1 MIPTETDKAPRLE
14 GKFVIGTNPLV
25 DNMVKIVAVSFPNL
39 QNSLD
44 EVFDI
49 RRAGPDIDDSAD
61 AFSRTEIFV
70 RGAQETILATAI
82 NPRSANDITTWTRVE
97 HGALACDL
105 GFSIDVDRPGL
116 VFDRVERAVDG
127 FAIERI
133 LRAEVNEFSARPA
146 GRFGQVSRPLDVYG
160 VSFGRILLRLIDLD
174 YCAVDDQGG
183 LSIRNAAT
191 NGFSIGNIEI
201 GTLQRHHLVLTSQPL
216 RCVTTDESCGTCNKN
231 LHLFDCRLTQHRHQ
245 ERCSTISNGEAVCCN
260 PRLSG
265 CLG

>member
-14 GKFVIGTNPLV
+14 GKFVIGTHPLV
-25 DNMVKIVAVSFPNL
+25 DDMVNVVAVSLQNL

-61 AFSRTEIFV
+61 AFSGSEIFV
-70 RGAQETILATAI
+70 HGAQETIFAAAI
-82 NPRSANDITTWTRVE
+82 NPRSANDITAWAGVD
-97 HGALACDL
+97 HGLLARNL
-105 GFSIDVDRPGL
+105 SFPVDVDRPGF
-116 VFDRVERAVDG
+116 VFDRIRGSANG

-174 YCAVDDQGG
+174 YCAVDDQGRF
-183 LSIRNAAT
+183 SVRNAAT
-191 NGFSIGNIEI
+191 NGFSVGNIEI
-201 GTLQRHHLVLTSQPL
+201 GMVQRYHLVLTRQPL
-216 RCVTTDESCGTCNKN
+216 RRVTTDESCGTCNQN
-231 LHLFDCRLTQHRHQ
+231 FHLFDCRLTQHRHQ
-245 ERCSTISNGEAVCCN
+245 ERCSTISNGEAD
-260 PRLSG
+260 L
-265 CLG
+265 L

>member
-1 MIPTETDKAPRLE
+1 MTPTETDKAPRLE

-25 DNMVKIVAVSFPNL
+25 DNMVKIVAVSFQTL

-61 AFSRTEIFV
+61 AFSRAEIFV
-70 RGAQETILATAI
+70 RGAQETILAAAI

-116 VFDRVERAVDG
+116 VFDRVGRAVDG

-133 LRAEVNEFSARPA
+133 LCAEVNEFSARPA
-146 GRFGQVSRPLDVYG
+146 GRFGQVSRPLDIHG
-160 VSFGRILLRLIDLD
+160 VSLGRILLGLIDLNH
-174 YCAVDDQGG
+174 CAVDNKHR
-183 LSIRNAAT
+183 LRIRDAAA
-191 NGFSIGNIEI
+191 NGFSIGNVEI
-201 GTLQRHHLVLTSQPL
+201 GMFQSHHLVLTTQPL
-216 RCVTTDESCGTCNKN
+216 RSVTTN
-231 LHLFDCRLTQHRHQ
+231 
-245 ERCSTISNGEAVCCN
+245 EA
-260 PRLSG
+260 
-265 CLG
+265 